1 MKKIFSLLLAL
12 LLVAG
17 MAVPAYADVNQ
28 SRAVIGADLSD
39 EQVEAVY
46 GMFGIRRGDA
56 IELKMTNAEERTY
69 LEGYVDNSLIGTRSI
84 SCVYVELL
92 PEGSGM
98 SVTTSNINWCTGEMY
113 ISALAT
119 AGITDANI
127 VVAAPFEVSGT
138 AALSGVYKAYEDMT
152 GKKLDDLAKLV
163 STQELTVTGELA
175 AQIGAMDSTA
185 IVNELKLMLDVTQ
198 TMSDDEI
205 RAEIREIASRY
216 NVNLTNTQVEQLLS
230 LCRSLEGLDADS
242 LKARVQEVQNTL
254 QKVSDAKTKVV
265 GFVQGVKK
273 VVDSISGFFDKI
285 KDAAKQ
291 MKEENKHMG
300 TTMRRIN
307 DRISLYGNVNR
318 GIKDGDFWQGSYVSI
333 EGSNAV
339 IYGSAQDDYIITRG
353 RVTGFTL
360 LGNGT
365 NVTVGNDSMPS
376 LRFLMK
382 LADGKEAQVDIIY
395 NKVDAFKNAI
405 GVL

>member
-28 SRAVIGADLSD
+28 SRTVIGADLSD
-39 EQVEAVY
+39 EQVASVY

-69 LEGYVDNSLIGTRSI
+69 LEGYVDDSLIGTRSI

-92 PEGSGM
+92 PAGSVM

-119 AGITDANI
+119 AGITDASI
-127 VVAAPFEVSGT
+127 IVAAPFEVSGT

-175 AQIGAMDSTA
+175 AEIGAMDSTS

-205 RAEIREIASRY
+205 RSEIREIASRY
-216 NVNLTNTQVEQLLS
+216 NVNLTNTQVEQLLT
-230 LCRSLEGLDADS
+230 LCRSLEGLDAES
-242 LKARVQEVQNTL
+242 LKARVQDVQNTL

-273 VVDSISGFFDKI
+273 VVESVSGFFDKI
-285 KDAAKQ
+285 KDIIAK
-291 MKEENKHMG
+291 
-300 TTMRRIN
+300 
-307 DRISLYGNVNR
+307 
-318 GIKDGDFWQGSYVSI
+318 F
-333 EGSNAV
+333 
-339 IYGSAQDDYIITRG
+339 
-353 RVTGFTL
+353 
-360 LGNGT
+360 
-365 NVTVGNDSMPS
+365 
-376 LRFLMK
+376 
-382 LADGKEAQVDIIY
+382 
-395 NKVDAFKNAI
+395 
-405 GVL
+405 

>member
-163 STQELTVTGELA
+163 STQELTITGELA
-175 AQIGAMDSTA
+175 AEIGSMDSTA
-185 IVNELKLMLDVTQ
+185 IVNELKMMLDVTQ

-285 KDAAKQ
+285 KDIMA
-291 MKEENKHMG
+291 
-300 TTMRRIN
+300 
-307 DRISLYGNVNR
+307 
-318 GIKDGDFWQGSYVSI
+318 
-333 EGSNAV
+333 
-339 IYGSAQDDYIITRG
+339 
-353 RVTGFTL
+353 
-360 LGNGT
+360 
-365 NVTVGNDSMPS
+365 
-376 LRFLMK
+376 RF
-382 LADGKEAQVDIIY
+382 
-395 NKVDAFKNAI
+395 
-405 GVL
+405 

>member
-46 GMFGIRRGDA
+46 GMFGIRRGEA

-69 LEGYVDNSLIGTRSI
+69 LEGYVDDSLIGTRSI

-119 AGITDANI
+119 AGISDANI
-127 VVAAPFEVSGT
+127 IVAAPFEVSGT

-152 GKKLDDLAKLV
+152 GQKLDDLAKLV

-175 AQIGAMDSTA
+175 AEIGAMDSTS

-198 TMSDDEI
+198 TMTDDEI
-205 RAEIREIASRY
+205 RTEIREIASRY

-230 LCRSLEGLDADS
+230 LCRSLEGLDAES
-242 LKARVQEVQNTL
+242 LKARVEEVQGTL
-254 QKVSDAKTKVV
+254 QKVSSAKTKVV

-273 VVDSISGFFDKI
+273 VVESVSGFFEKI
-285 KDAAKQ
+285 Q
-291 MKEENKHMG
+291 
-300 TTMRRIN
+300 
-307 DRISLYGNVNR
+307 
-318 GIKDGDFWQGSYVSI
+318 
-333 EGSNAV
+333 
-339 IYGSAQDDYIITRG
+339 
-353 RVTGFTL
+353 
-360 LGNGT
+360 
-365 NVTVGNDSMPS
+365 
-376 LRFLMK
+376 
-382 LADGKEAQVDIIY
+382 DII
-395 NKVDAFKNAI
+395 ARF
-405 GVL
+405 

>member
-92 PEGSGM
+92 PAGSGM

-230 LCRSLEGLDADS
+230 LCRSLEGLDAES
-242 LKARVQEVQNTL
+242 LKARVQDVQNTL

-273 VVDSISGFFDKI
+273 VVDSVSGFFDKI
-285 KDAAKQ
+285 KDIMA
-291 MKEENKHMG
+291 
-300 TTMRRIN
+300 
-307 DRISLYGNVNR
+307 
-318 GIKDGDFWQGSYVSI
+318 
-333 EGSNAV
+333 
-339 IYGSAQDDYIITRG
+339 
-353 RVTGFTL
+353 
-360 LGNGT
+360 
-365 NVTVGNDSMPS
+365 
-376 LRFLMK
+376 RF
-382 LADGKEAQVDIIY
+382 
-395 NKVDAFKNAI
+395 
-405 GVL
+405 

>member
-46 GMFGIRRGDA
+46 GMFGIRRGEA

-92 PEGSGM
+92 PAGSGM

-163 STQELTVTGELA
+163 STQELTITGELA
-175 AQIGAMDSTA
+175 AEIGAMDSTA
-185 IVNELKLMLDVTQ
+185 IVNELKMMLDVTQ

-216 NVNLTNTQVEQLLS
+216 NVNLTNTQVEQLLT
-230 LCRSLEGLDADS
+230 LCRSLEGLDAEA
-242 LKARVQEVQNTL
+242 LKARVQDVQNTL

-273 VVDSISGFFDKI
+273 VVESVSGFFDKI
-285 KDAAKQ
+285 KDIMA
-291 MKEENKHMG
+291 
-300 TTMRRIN
+300 
-307 DRISLYGNVNR
+307 
-318 GIKDGDFWQGSYVSI
+318 
-333 EGSNAV
+333 
-339 IYGSAQDDYIITRG
+339 
-353 RVTGFTL
+353 
-360 LGNGT
+360 
-365 NVTVGNDSMPS
+365 
-376 LRFLMK
+376 RF
-382 LADGKEAQVDIIY
+382 
-395 NKVDAFKNAI
+395 
-405 GVL
+405 

>member
-119 AGITDANI
+119 AGITDASI
-127 VVAAPFEVSGT
+127 IVAAPFEVSGT

-230 LCRSLEGLDADS
+230 LCRSLEGLDAES
-242 LKARVQEVQNTL
+242 LKARVQDVQNTL

-273 VVDSISGFFDKI
+273 VVDSVSGFFDKI
-285 KDAAKQ
+285 KD
-291 MKEENKHMG
+291 
-300 TTMRRIN
+300 
-307 DRISLYGNVNR
+307 
-318 GIKDGDFWQGSYVSI
+318 
-333 EGSNAV
+333 
-339 IYGSAQDDYIITRG
+339 IIA
-353 RVTGFTL
+353 
-360 LGNGT
+360 
-365 NVTVGNDSMPS
+365 
-376 LRFLMK
+376 RF
-382 LADGKEAQVDIIY
+382 
-395 NKVDAFKNAI
+395 
-405 GVL
+405 